1 MLVPFLQKYQPRR
14 MEDFYFDD
22 YFHSAIKSLMEID
35 FLNILFIGDCG
46 TGKTSIINTLITQY
60 YDTHHFSSNPQN
72 NCDIQK
78 NVLYIT
84 NLKDQGISYY
94 RNDVK
99 TFCQIQ
105 CTIPNKKKI
114 VVVDDLDM
122 INQQSQQVFRHCI
135 DTYGSNIH
143 FISSCSN
150 TQKIINSIQSRT
162 TIIKLHH
169 LTNTSLMKI
178 ITNISQKEN
187 INITESAKQQIIRI
201 SDHSTST
208 IINYLEKCKLLQCD
222 ITVDIIN
229 RISTTISFYILKTYT
244 DLCRDK
250 KYKDAIYLLYEL
262 FDKGYSVLDIL
273 DSYFCYIKQES
284 FLTETQK
291 YKIIIFISEYITI
304 FHNEHENEIELAL
317 FTKNII
323 EIF

>member
-22 YFHSAIKSLMEID
+22 YFHSAINSLMEID

-46 TGKTSIINTLITQY
+46 TGKTSIINALITQY
-60 YDTHHFSSNPQN
+60 YGKPNCSSNPQN

-84 NLKDQGISYY
+84 NLKDQGITYY

-162 TIIKLHH
+162 TIIRLRH

-208 IINYLEKCKLLQCD
+208 IINYLEKCKLLQSD

-244 DLCRDK
+244 DLCADK
-250 KYKDAIYLLYEL
+250 KYKEAIYLLYEL

-284 FLTETQK
+284 FLTESQK
-291 YKIIIFISEYITI
+291 YKIIIFISDYITI